1 MTAIATFSLE
11 EQETV
16 VTHTRNSDKVEV
28 YTSEGPM
35 ITKLSKICDD
45 YEIIT
50 TDEKGRITS
59 IVFFLDFKQLSFRKK
74 TVCAEVSEEI
84 REARRNR
91 MIKYNE
97 SRV

>member
-1 MTAIATFSLE
+1 MVAIATFSLE

-16 VTHTRNSDKVEV
+16 VTHIRNSDKVEV

-35 ITKLSKICDD
+35 ITRLSKICDD
-45 YEIIT
+45 YEVIT
-50 TDEKGRITS
+50 TDEKGRVTS

-74 TVCAEVSEEI
+74 AIGTEVSEEI

>member
-1 MTAIATFSLE
+1 MTAIATFALE

-16 VTHTRNSDKVEV
+16 VTHIRNSDKVEV

-50 TDEKGRITS
+50 TDEKGRVTS

-74 TVCAEVSEEI
+74 TIGTEVSEGI

>member
-1 MTAIATFSLE
+1 MTSIATFSLE

-16 VTHTRNSDKVEV
+16 VTHIRNSDKVEV

-35 ITKLSKICDD
+35 ITRLSKISDD

-50 TDEKGRITS
+50 TDENGRITS

-74 TVCAEVSEEI
+74 TIGTEVSEEI

>member
-1 MTAIATFSLE
+1 MTAIATFALE

-16 VTHTRNSDKVEV
+16 VTHMRNSDKVEV

-35 ITKLSKICDD
+35 ITRLSKISDD

-50 TDEKGRITS
+50 TDENGRITS

-74 TVCAEVSEEI
+74 TAGTEVSEEI

>member
-1 MTAIATFSLE
+1 MASIATFMLE

-16 VTHTRNSDKVEV
+16 VTHIRNSDKIEV

-45 YEIIT
+45 YEIMT

-59 IVFFLDFKQLSFRKK
+59 IVFFLDFKQLSVRKK
-74 TVCAEVSEEI
+74 TAGTEVSEEI